1 MVIHA
6 RLWRTLALRGL
17 CAAVFGLLA
26 IGWPKITLSA
36 LMIMF
41 GLYVLADGLA
51 ATTLAFRSVGE
62 NRLRAAMLLGGLL
75 SVIVG
80 LTACLLPLDSV
91 LLFLI
96 LVAVWAIATGCFE
109 IVVAIELR
117 RLLKDEWLIGL
128 DGALSILWGVVILSF
143 PRLVLLTVVW
153 LVGLYAIVYGVLLL
167 ILAYRIVSRTKR
179 HRISGLPIGGL

>member
-1 MVIHA
+1 MIIHA

-26 IGWPKITLSA
+26 IGWPKITFSV

-41 GLYVLADGLA
+41 GPYVMADGLI
-51 ATTLAFRSVGE
+51 ATALAMRKTGGS
-62 NRLRAAMLLGGLL
+62 RLRGAMLSGGAV
-75 SVIVG
+75 SIIVG
-80 LTACLLPLDSV
+80 LTACLLPRASV

-109 IVVAIELR
+109 IVATIEMR

-128 DGALSILWGVVILSF
+128 DGALSILWGIVILLF
-143 PRLVLLTVVW
+143 PRLVLVTVVW
-153 LVGLYAIVYGVLLL
+153 LISLYAIVYGVLLL
-167 ILAYRIVSRTKR
+167 VLAYRIVSRAKR
-179 HRISGLPIGGL
+179 YRISGLPI